1 MLQFTVVFGWCNS
14 ERDVVGCG
22 CCAEGSSCGTRGLQL
37 FWSED
42 EIDIFGVWEAGKGS
56 TNLLWKNK
64 DGSQNRRFD
73 LLASVFVD

>member
-1 MLQFTVVFGWCNS
+1 MQKAAAVAHEACS
-14 ERDVVGCG
+14 
-22 CCAEGSSCGTRGLQL
+22 
-37 FWSED
+37 WSED

-73 LLASVFVD
+73 LLTSVFVD